1 RRNDAEVLIASR
13 YVRGGRADMGWF
25 RRLLSHIL
33 NRTFSRVLSLP
44 LRDLS
49 SGFRMYHR
57 DVLMG
62 LTLVARDFDMLE
74 EILIR
79 VHAEGWRIA
88 EVPFHYMARGS
99 GRSHVRLFK
108 FAVAFLRTL
117 VRMWKLRNSVAAAD
131 YDHRAFDS
139 PIWLQRYW
147 QRARHRIVLCFLE
160 DRKSV

>member
-1 RRNDAEVLIASR
+1 VADLFYRPVFIVEFWERRDESEVLISSR
-13 YVRGGRADMGWF
+13 YVLGGRADMSWF

-33 NRTFSRVLSLP
+33 NRTYSRVLSFP

-139 PIWLQRYW
+139 PIW
-147 QRARHRIVLCFLE
+147 
-160 DRKSV
+160 